1 MRAIRWIVGGIPRL
15 QLARFFP
22 DAEFKRT
29 FFYGY
34 ELAGVPKVGRTLHFT
49 PMFQRNLIEL
59 DVFLQMKRGE
69 CADLAT

>member
-15 QLARFFP
+15 QLACFFP
-22 DAEFKRT
+22 DAEFKRS

-34 ELAGVPKVGRTLHFT
+34 KLAGVPKVGRTLHFT
-49 PMFQRNLIEL
+49 PVFQRNLIKL
-59 DVFLQMKRGE
+59 DVLLQMKWGE